1 MESKYGII
9 SPPLTY
15 ATSETDSVPSL
26 SVIQSALSK
35 IDPDDFSGVDAWEEK
50 ALEDGTDTML
60 N

>member
-35 IDPDDFSGVDAWEEK
+35 IDPDDFSWVDA
-50 ALEDGTDTML
+50 
-60 N
+60 